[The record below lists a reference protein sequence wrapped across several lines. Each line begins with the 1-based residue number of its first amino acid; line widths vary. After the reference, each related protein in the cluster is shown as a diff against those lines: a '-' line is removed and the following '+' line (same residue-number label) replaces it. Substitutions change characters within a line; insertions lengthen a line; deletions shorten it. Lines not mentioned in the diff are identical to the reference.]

1 MINCPQRDRPS
12 AILLLVFWT
21 TRNSN
26 DFSGKVSSSSL
37 LTFMFAKFLVT
48 GIFKVGRNEFTFGE
62 PRDDFL
68 VGLGPVWKKV
78 E

>member
-26 DFSGKVSSSSL
+26 HFSGKVSSSSL
-37 LTFMFAKFLVT
+37 LTFKFAKCLVT
-48 GIFKVGRNEFTFGE
+48 SRFNVGHNEFTFGE

>member
-26 DFSGKVSSSSL
+26 HLSGKVSSSSL
-37 LTFMFAKFLVT
+37 LTFKFAECFVT
-48 GIFKVGRNEFTFGE
+48 SRFNVGLNEFTFGE

-68 VGLGPVWKKV
+68 VGLGPACKKG